1 LKGLN
6 RERRGLWAI
15 SQDAVMSGRDLAQV
29 RSCDPL
35 DASIGGMCQERDMS
49 QVQPTAQ
56 RFGINGEQTTTVG
69 QRNEGHRA
77 TPFVLLVTRTT
88 NGQGIS
94 RELSREICR
103 ELSSE
108 ISRECRRTEQTI
120 LLSRDACDD
129 NSPPS
134 IDALVETSTTDKSEV
149 QKRGRAR

>member
-1 LKGLN
+1 
-6 RERRGLWAI
+6 
-15 SQDAVMSGRDLAQV
+15 MSGRDLAQV

-35 DASIGGMCQERDMS
+35 DASIGGMCQEWDMS

-69 QRNEGHRA
+69 QRNAGHRA

-108 ISRECRRTEQTI
+108 ISRELSSEISRELSSEISRECRRTEQTI

-134 IDALVETSTTDKSEV
+134 IDALV
-149 QKRGRAR
+149 